1 MFNKKLIPAL
11 AVALLLFS
19 MVAVGPALAA
29 KSSTSGHGGHGG
41 TTSAGKLT
49 VSPNPAPFGITQI
62 TINGS
67 GFGANQTLGVGVYS
81 YTPMYWITSD
91 ASGAFSFAYH
101 VFDNRQIYS
110 STAYVTDGAGN
121 LLTTAPFTVCSTNPC

>member
-1 MFNKKLIPAL
+1 MFNKRLIIAMV
-11 AVALLLFS
+11 VAGLLFL
-19 MVAVGPALAA
+19 MVAGGSALAA
-29 KSSTSGHGGHGG
+29 KGGHGG
-41 TTSAGKLT
+41 GGTASAGTLS
-49 VSPNPAPFGITQI
+49 VSPDPAPFGITQI

-67 GFGANQTLGVGVYS
+67 GFGANQRLGVGVYS